1 MEEKV
6 VRLDQQILPS
16 TEITMMLSLVRRI
29 RKVYTVARIK
39 LTNNEKLLILTMMV
53 IPQIIVKINEN
64 KCVQTV

>member
-16 TEITMMLSLVRRI
+16 TKITMMLSLARI

-39 LTNNEKLLILTMMV
+39 LTYNEKLLILTMMV

-64 KCVQTV
+64 KCVQTL